1 MSLNDPLANAL
12 SHIKNCENTAKTKA
26 TIKNSSTLIKA
37 ILTLLKENGYIAKFT
52 EVKTTRGD
60 ILEVDLIGK
69 INNCGTIKPRFSV
82 TLGDYEK
89 FEKRYLPAKG
99 FGIILVSTNQGILIH
114 TQAREK
120 NLGGRLLAY
129 CY

>member
-26 TIKNSSTLIKA
+26 INKNSSTLIKE
-37 ILTLLKENGYIAKFT
+37 ILTLLKENGYIEKFT
-52 EVKTTRGD
+52 EVKTTRGN
-60 ILEVDLIGK
+60 ILEVSLIGK
-69 INNCGTIKPRFSV
+69 INNCGAIKPRFSV

-99 FGIILVSTNQGILIH
+99 FGIILV
-114 TQAREK
+114 
-120 NLGGRLLAY
+120 
-129 CY
+129 

>member
-26 TIKNSSTLIKA
+26 IIKNSSTLIKE
-37 ILTLLKENGYIAKFT
+37 ILTLLKENGYIEKFT
-52 EVKTTRGD
+52 EVKTTRGN
-60 ILEVDLIGK
+60 ILEVSLIGK
-69 INNCGTIKPRFSV
+69 INNCGAIKPRFSV

-99 FGIILVSTNQGILIH
+99 FGIILVSTNQGILVH
-114 TQAREK
+114 SQAREK